1 MSKDLDTT
9 QSNAQLEADGALP
22 PVVLRMVVEV
32 RSDGSRTVARGAI
45 EDIPNGERV
54 QVKIDNFSPLLLGKE
69 ITRALIGLPSFAKRA
84 AVRMLL
90 PRTTGSKND

>member
-1 MSKDLDTT
+1 MSKDLETT
-9 QSNAQLEADGALP
+9 ESDAQLEAEGALP

-32 RSDGSRTVARGAI
+32 RSDGSRTVARGAV
-45 EDIPNGERV
+45 EDIATGERV

-69 ITRALIGLPSFAKRA
+69 ITRALISLPSLAKRA

-90 PRTTGSKND
+90 PRMTGSKND